1 MRKRKIMRCAAILA
15 LLLPLLL
22 AGCRQKPA
30 EEPHW
35 VREDYLLPAGW
46 DPGAIQ
52 SCAGGTLS
60 VIGKHLAD
68 EQVCLFTLAE
78 GGGVLERQDLSAAS
92 RLSPIRWEGSTFY
105 GIRRTDGGRFY
116 ERYAEDGT
124 PLESVPLDGLT
135 GAADFHPFDV
145 FRQADGTLYLLS
157 HHIAAVVP
165 AEGDTVVVETNVRF
179 ELLTLFPAPNG
190 EVWVW
195 ERTERGYGIVRV
207 DVDAAKFCDLVFL
220 PKNPEELENPLAFRD
235 LAVLGFDAEG
245 RFLWAEADGINAVV
259 FGEDGVTRAR
269 LLDYD
274 DFGLDVAKY
283 AASLLSD
290 GRTLVYRRREVE
302 NPPSEGESDEAY
314 QARTGGAR
322 WLTKFVVLRRAG

>member
-1 MRKRKIMRCAAILA
+1 MRKRIIMRCAAILA

-46 DPGAIQ
+46 EPGPIQ
-52 SCAGGTLS
+52 SAAGGTLS
-60 VIGKHLAD
+60 LIGTHLAD

-78 GGGVLERQDLSAAS
+78 GGGSYEKRELSGMD
-92 RLSPIRWEGSTFY
+92 RLRSPRWEGSIFY
-105 GIRRTDGGRFY
+105 GLKDIEGERTFV
-116 ERYAEDGT
+116 RYDEEGNL
-124 PLESVPLDGLT
+124 LESRPLSGILPDKP
-135 GAADFHPFDV
+135 DFKPQDV
-145 FRQADGTLYLLS
+145 FRAPDGTLVLLDR
-157 HHIAAVVP
+157 HILAMVP
-165 AEGDTVVVETNVRF
+165 PSGEVERIERDARGEF
-179 ELLTLFPAPNG
+179 DRLFPAPNG

-195 ERTERGYGIVRV
+195 ERTERGRGIARI
-207 DVDAAKFCDLVFL
+207 DREHGRLTDLVFL
-220 PKNPEELENPLAFRD
+220 PEEPPQDWQRNVN
-235 LAVLGFDAEG
+235 VLGFDAEG

-259 FGEDGVTRAR
+259 FGEEGVTRAR

-283 AASLLSD
+283 SASLLSD

-314 QARTGGAR
+314 QARTGGAKT
-322 WLTKFVVLRRAG
+322 LTRFLVLRPAG

>member
-22 AGCRQKPA
+22 AGCRHKPA
-30 EEPHW
+30 EEPRW

-46 DPGAIQ
+46 EPGPIQ

-60 VIGKHLAD
+60 LIGPKD

-78 GGGVLERQDLSAAS
+78 GGDVLDRQDLSAAY

-124 PLESVPLDGLT
+124 PLESVPLSGILPDKP
-135 GAADFHPFDV
+135 DFKPQDV
-145 FRQADGTLYLLS
+145 FRAPDGTLVLLDR
-157 HHIAAVVP
+157 HILAMVP
-165 AEGDTVVVETNVRF
+165 PSGEVERIERDARGEF
-179 ELLTLFPAPNG
+179 DRLFPAPNG

-195 ERTERGYGIVRV
+195 ERTERGRGIARI
-207 DVDAAKFCDLVFL
+207 DREHGRLTDLVFL
-220 PKNPEELENPLAFRD
+220 PEEPPQDWQQNVN
-235 LAVLGFDAEG
+235 VLGFDAEG
-245 RFLWAEADGINAVV
+245 RFLWAEDDGINAVV
-259 FGEDGVTRAR
+259 FGEEGVTKVRF
-269 LLDYD
+269 LDYEEE
-274 DFGLDVAKY
+274 GLGVTKY

-290 GRTLVYRRREVE
+290 GRTLVFSRREFE
-302 NPPSEGESDEAY
+302 EPRLEGESDAAY
-314 QARTGGAR
+314 RARTGGTKR
-322 WLTKFVVLRRAG
+322 LTRFLVLRPAG